1 MQQSIDRGHLKTQDV
16 TRRFNNVQFQVIVLW
31 DTITILSNYRSIED
45 IQDYIKE
52 YILPIPHIRLYGSEY
67 FPPPTV
73 EVFYTPAY
81 TILPQKV

>member
-52 YILPIPHIRLYGSEY
+52 YILPIPHIRLYGTEY
-67 FPPPTV
+67 LFDLVITSRCKIV
-73 EVFYTPAY
+73 DHSDHNH
-81 TILPQKV
+81 